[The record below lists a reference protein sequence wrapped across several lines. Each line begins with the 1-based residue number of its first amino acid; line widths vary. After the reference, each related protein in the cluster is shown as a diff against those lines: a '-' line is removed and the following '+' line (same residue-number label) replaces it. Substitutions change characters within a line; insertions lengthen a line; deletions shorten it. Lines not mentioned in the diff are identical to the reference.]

1 MTNLPNSFQE
11 DILANPNHK
20 SWAEVTKDY
29 VGKGMDSKRNWY
41 SSVADAYNRVRP
53 RYALELISRVIELT
67 QLPPKSNILE
77 IGCGPAIATVS
88 FAELG
93 FSLVS
98 LEPNLEASQL
108 AKQNCAAYPQVK
120 IINTSFE
127 EWEIAKNEFDAVL
140 AATSWHWIDPEI
152 AYCKSFETLK
162 ADGYLVLLWNTPPQ
176 LDYPTYQIVD
186 RVYQTIAPAVPLY
199 ARYEDQV
206 THQEHFQKF
215 SQDIL
220 SSGYFEDLTYESMV
234 KVVQYSLDD
243 YLLLLSTL
251 SPYIA
256 LEETTRNNLF
266 AKLREVLYHMLRQ
279 DDRDYL
285 TLYYISAFHVARK
298 V

>member
-11 DILANPNHK
+11 AILANSNHK
-20 SWAEVTKDY
+20 SWTEVIKDY

-41 SSVADAYNRVRP
+41 GSVADAYNRVRP
-53 RYALELISRVIELT
+53 RYAPELISRVIELT
-67 QLPPKSNILE
+67 QLPLKSNILE

-120 IINTSFE
+120 IINTFFE

-152 AYCKSFETLK
+152 AYFKSFETLK
-162 ADGYLVLLWNTPPQ
+162 ADGHLVLLWNTPPQ

-186 RVYQTIAPAVPLY
+186 RVYQTIAPTVPLY

-206 THQEHFQKF
+206 THQDHFQKF

-220 SSGYFEDLTYESMV
+220 SSGYFENLSYESIV
-234 KVVQYSLDD
+234 NEIQYSLDD

-285 TLYYISAFHVARK
+285 KLYYISAFHVARK